1 MIMNEELR
9 RNTIEQ
15 QKGISSKLLNWMVEL
30 NRMDQRLTKTFYSQ
44 FLRVENMS
52 DYHEAI
58 DVLEIEQQSLNS
70 QLQPLIKFR
79 N

>member
-1 MIMNEELR
+1 MNEELR